1 MFQAIENGE
10 IDENILKIA
19 LTENNFLASPQD
31 YLQEMATDSSKD
43 LQNK

>member
-31 YLQEMATDSSKD
+31 YLRY
-43 LQNK
+43 